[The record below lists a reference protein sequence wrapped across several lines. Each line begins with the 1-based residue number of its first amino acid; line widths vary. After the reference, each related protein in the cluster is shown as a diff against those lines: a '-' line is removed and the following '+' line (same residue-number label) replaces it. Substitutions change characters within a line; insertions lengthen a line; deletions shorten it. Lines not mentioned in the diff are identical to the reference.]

1 MPILTCTPKRLP
13 EASIDDA
20 LLKAVEINPLN
31 HTPVALFKRL
41 LPTHAL
47 DRFALSILTSRKWR
61 TNGVRLTVGFL
72 DDPEPALRRRILAHM
87 NAWSASANVA
97 FTETQGP
104 AQVRIARGGGENGGY
119 WSYLGTDILLIDADK
134 PTMNLEGFTMNAPE
148 SEFIRVVR
156 HETGHTLGFPHE
168 HMRRELVEK
177 IDREKAIAYYIATQ
191 GWTREE
197 VIAQVL
203 TPIEDGS
210 LFGTPRADSNSIMC
224 YQIPGALTVDHHPIA
239 GGTDIDAIDYAF
251 AATCYPRPPAPA
263 SAPAHMA
270 GLAAATGVAFS
281 QAQAE
286 ACVIA
291 SVKAVHGAEPAL
303 TDTVGD
309 VFGDLEMMTILLS
322 RIQDVIAEI
331 GILVTLSSVDDATMT
346 ELGEG
351 SYLGL
356 AAWVR
361 DAVRATGQY
370 L

>member
-1 MPILTCTPKRLP
+1 MPILTCAPKRLP
-13 EASIDDA
+13 EELIDDA
-20 LLKAVEINPLN
+20 LRTAVEINPLN

-47 DRFALSILTSRKWR
+47 DRFSLSILTSRKWH

-72 DDPEPALRRRILAHM
+72 DNPEPALRKRILGHM
-87 NAWSASANVA
+87 NAWSATANVA
-97 FTETQGP
+97 FTETEGD
-104 AQVRIARGGGENGGY
+104 AQVRIARAGGADGGY
-119 WSYLGTDILLIDADK
+119 WSYLGTDILKVEDGL
-134 PTMNLEGFTMNAPE
+134 PTMNLEGFTMNTRE

-168 HMRRELVEK
+168 HMRRELVER
-177 IDREKAIAYYIATQ
+177 IDREKAIEFYMATQ

-210 LFGTPRADSNSIMC
+210 LLGTPRADSNSIMC
-224 YQIPGALTVDHHPIA
+224 YQIPGTLTIDRQPIP
-239 GGTDIDAIDYAF
+239 GGRDIDALDFAF
-251 AATCYPRPPAPA
+251 AATCYPRQPAPA

-270 GLAAATGVAFS
+270 GLKAATGIAFS

-286 ACVIA
+286 AAVLA
-291 SVKAVHGAEPAL
+291 AARKVHGVEPSL

-309 VFGDLEMMTILLS
+309 VFSDLDMIVILLS
-322 RIQDVIAEI
+322 AVQDVIAKA
-331 GILVTLSSVDDATMT
+331 GVFVTLSDADDATMT

-351 SYLGL
+351 AYLDL
-356 AAWVR
+356 AAWVFDR
-361 DAVRATGQY
+361 VQASGEY